1 MIKYII
7 ILLIMISNYSYANS
21 IFRMDKE
28 IYFKE
33 CKEKYPPNMR
43 FKTYIPEELNKD
55 VTIVSNAEIE
65 KVIDIILMD
74 SGYKVVYWNKKP
86 YNLLLNINEK
96 ENIFYFLDA
105 IQLCNNSY
113 FENISIIEEDKK
125 IVIKYYD

>member
-1 MIKYII
+1 
-7 ILLIMISNYSYANS
+7 MISNYSYANS

-74 SGYKVVYWNKKP
+74 SGYKVVYLNKKT

-96 ENIFYFLDA
+96 ESIFYLLDA